1 MRTLYLIRHAKSSW
15 GNPGLRDFDRP
26 LNERGQQD
34 GPKMAQLLVKEG
46 VKPDLLVSSPAKR
59 ALTTAL
65 FFADA
70 FQIDSDNVRRESRIY
85 EAHPTEILRLIAELP
100 AESTTVFLF
109 GHNPTFTEVAN
120 LFANDHYIENVP
132 TCGVV
137 KITTTAADWSGMY
150 EGNSRIAACYFPK
163 EVL

>member
-26 LNERGQQD
+26 LNDRGLHD

-46 VKPDLLVSSPAKR
+46 IKPDLIVSSPAKR
-59 ALTTAL
+59 AFTTAV
-65 FFADA
+65 FFAEA
-70 FQIDSDNVRRESRIY
+70 FQMAPSEIQKEPGIY
-85 EAHPTEILRLIAELP
+85 EAHPSEILRLVADLP
-100 AESTTVFLF
+100 TDKTTVFLF

-120 LFANDHYIENVP
+120 LFADNDYIENVP
-132 TCGVV
+132 TCGIV
-137 KITTTAADWSGMY
+137 KISSTATDWRSMY
-150 EGNSRIAACYFPK
+150 EGNSRITACYFPK